1 MRQIILSVATNS
13 YDGNNIDMKWR
24 VSMANYSETRR
35 QIGTDYVYKSISTP
49 EFQDNDEPGK
59 DNWTSLL
66 PSCVFDIHIL

>member
-1 MRQIILSVATNS
+1 MRQIILSVVTNS
-13 YDGNNIDMKWR
+13 YDGNNIDMKLR
-24 VSMANYSETRR
+24 VCVANYSETRR

-49 EFQDNDEPGK
+49 TLQGNDEAGK